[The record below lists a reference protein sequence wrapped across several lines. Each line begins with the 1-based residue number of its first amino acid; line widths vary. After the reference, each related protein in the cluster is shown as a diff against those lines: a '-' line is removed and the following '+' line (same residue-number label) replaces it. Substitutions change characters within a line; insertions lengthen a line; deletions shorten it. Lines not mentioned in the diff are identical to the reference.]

1 MPKEKSMPTNQNI
14 LSPHHKILDFFNRT
28 SDIFFLGIS
37 LIIAIEF
44 SDQEWTQTATV
55 LFLFS
60 VIYSQLGASLTGMYE
75 SQRSLSI
82 TKVLA
87 QVTISLLTIFALI
100 TMTSA
105 LSNRLHNFASRDL
118 LAIWFLSSTS
128 FMVIWRLTLR
138 QILAI
143 SRQKG
148 INQRYAAIV
157 GTGVLGLSLAKRFND
172 NPWMGIKTF
181 GFYDDTCHDNSLTLI
196 GNIEQLIIDAKQ
208 NKFDRIYITLAM
220 DEQETIKKLV
230 DSLSDSTCNVF
241 LIPDVFVFDLMNSRQ
256 TSIDG
261 LPAISIYDTPF
272 TFFDSVV
279 KRGFDLCAGLAIL
292 TLIALPMM
300 IIAIA
305 VKTTSKGPIVFK
317 QIRYGLDGKPIEVW
331 KFRSM
336 TTMDNG
342 STVKQATKND
352 TRITPLGGFLRRTS
366 LDELPQFIN
375 VIQGQMSIVGPRPH
389 AVAHNEEYR
398 KLIKGYML
406 RHKVKPGITGWAQIN
421 GWRGET
427 DTLDKM
433 EKRVEYDLAYI
444 RNWTVW
450 LDIKIVFLT
459 VFKGFINK
467 NAY

>member
-1 MPKEKSMPTNQNI
+1 MQATPNI
-14 LSPHHKILDFFNRT
+14 LSPHHKVLDFLNRFSDVALLST
-28 SDIFFLGIS
+28 SLA
-37 LIIAIEF
+37 LAIEF
-44 SDQEWTQTATV
+44 AQEEWKLSATAIL
-55 LFLFS
+55 LFAI
-60 VIYSQLGASLTGMYE
+60 IYHQLAASISNLYE
-75 SQRSLSI
+75 SQRSLTVSKQLYRTI
-82 TKVLA
+82 ATLA
-87 QVTISLLTIFALI
+87 GTFALV

-105 LSNRLHNFASRDL
+105 LSNRLHAFADREMLFTWFVLS
-118 LAIWFLSSTS
+118 AIS
-128 FMVIWRLTLR
+128 FSLWRIILR
-138 QILAI
+138 QVL
-143 SRQKG
+143 SQFRQRG
-148 INQRYAAIV
+148 INTRHAAIV
-157 GTGVLGLSLAKRFND
+157 GASTLGQSLAARFD
-172 NPWMGIKTF
+172 KNPWMGVQVQS
-181 GFYDDTCHDNSLTLI
+181 FYDDNASVDHVNNYPVI
-196 GNIEQLIIDAKQ
+196 NNFEQLFKDAKD
-208 NKFDRIYITLAM
+208 NKFDRVYITLSMA
-220 DEQETIKKLV
+220 EQESIKKII
-230 DSLSDSTCNVF
+230 DELSDSTCNVF

-261 LPAISIYDTPF
+261 LPAIGIYDTPF
-272 TFFDSVV
+272 TLFDSVI
-279 KRGFDLCAGLAIL
+279 KRGFDICTAIGIL
-292 TLIALPMM
+292 MFIALPMLA
-300 IIAIA
+300 IAIA
-305 VKTTSKGPIVFK
+305 VKTTSKGPVIFK
-317 QIRYGLDGKPIEVW
+317 QIRYGLDGKPIYVW

-342 STVKQATKND
+342 NVVKQATKGD

-375 VIQGQMSIVGPRPH
+375 VLQGQMSIVGPRPH

-444 RNWTVW
+444 RDWTVW

-459 VFKGFINK
+459 VFKGFVDK

>member
-1 MPKEKSMPTNQNI
+1 MPTKPNI
-14 LSPHHKILDFFNRT
+14 LSPHHKVLDFFNRI
-28 SDIFFLGIS
+28 SDISLLAVSLSFALYINDKDWS
-37 LIIAIEF
+37 LI
-44 SDQEWTQTATV
+44 TTV
-55 LFLFS
+55 LFLFA
-60 VIYSQLGASLTGMYE
+60 VIYSQLSASITNLYD
-75 SQRSLSI
+75 SQRSLTLFKSI
-82 TKVLA
+82 TQIFSATAIL
-87 QVTISLLTIFALI
+87 FALI

-105 LSNRLHNFASRDL
+105 LSNRLHNFAQRDL
-118 LAIWFLSSTS
+118 LVVWFVSHFLLSAIWRIS
-128 FMVIWRLTLR
+128 IR
-138 QILAI
+138 QILTFY
-143 SRQKG
+143 RKQG

-157 GTGVLGLSLAKRFND
+157 GAGSLGLSLAKRFED
-172 NPWMGIKTF
+172 NTWMGIKTY
-181 GFYDDTCHDNSLTLI
+181 GFYDNQQNQHTI
-196 GNIEQLIIDAKQ
+196 GNIEQLLHDAKD
-208 NKFDRIYITLAM
+208 NKFDRVYITLAM
-220 DEQETIKKLV
+220 SEQPIISKLIDE
-230 DSLSDSTCNVF
+230 LSDSTCNVF
-241 LIPDVFVFDLMNSRQ
+241 LIPDIFVFDLLNSRQ

-279 KRGFDLCAGLAIL
+279 KRGFDICAGFAIL
-292 TLIALPMM
+292 TMIALPML

-305 VKTTSKGPIVFK
+305 IKITSKGPVFFK

-342 STVKQATKND
+342 SVVKQATKND
-352 TRITPLGGFLRRTS
+352 ARITPLGGFLRRTS

-450 LDIKIVFLT
+450 LDVKIVFLT
-459 VFKGFINK
+459 VFKGFISK

>member
-1 MPKEKSMPTNQNI
+1 MPTKPNI
-14 LSPHHKILDFFNRT
+14 LSPHHKVLDFFNRI
-28 SDIFFLGIS
+28 SDISLLAVSLSFALYINDKDWS
-37 LIIAIEF
+37 LI
-44 SDQEWTQTATV
+44 TTV
-55 LFLFS
+55 LFLFA
-60 VIYSQLGASLTGMYE
+60 VIYSQLSASITNLYD
-75 SQRSLSI
+75 SQRSLTLFNSI
-82 TKVLA
+82 TQIFSATAIL
-87 QVTISLLTIFALI
+87 FALI

-105 LSNRLHNFASRDL
+105 LSNRLHNFAQRDL
-118 LAIWFLSSTS
+118 LVVWFVSQFLLLA
-128 FMVIWRLTLR
+128 MWRISIR
-138 QILAI
+138 QILTFY
-143 SRQKG
+143 RKKG
-148 INQRYAAIV
+148 INQRHAAIV
-157 GTGVLGLSLAKRFND
+157 GAGSLGLSLAKRFDD
-172 NPWMGIKTF
+172 NPWMGIKTY
-181 GFYDDTCHDNSLTLI
+181 GFYDNQQNQHTI
-196 GNIEQLIIDAKQ
+196 GNIEQLLHDAKT
-208 NKFDRIYITLAM
+208 NKFDRVYITLAM
-220 DEQETIKKLV
+220 SEQPTISKLIDE
-230 DSLSDSTCNVF
+230 LSDSTCNVF
-241 LIPDVFVFDLMNSRQ
+241 LIPDIFVFDLLNSRQ

-279 KRGFDLCAGLAIL
+279 KRGFDVCAGFAIL
-292 TLIALPMM
+292 IMIALPML

-305 VKTTSKGPIVFK
+305 IKTTSKGPIFFK
-317 QIRYGLDGKPIEVW
+317 QIRYGLDGKPIQVW

-342 STVKQATKND
+342 NVVKQATKND
-352 TRITPLGGFLRRTS
+352 ARITPLGGFLRRTS

-375 VIQGQMSIVGPRPH
+375 VLQGQMSIVGPRPH

-450 LDIKIVFLT
+450 LDVKIVFLT
-459 VFKGFINK
+459 VFKGFISK

>member
-1 MPKEKSMPTNQNI
+1 MQATPSI
-14 LSPHHKILDFFNRT
+14 LSPHHKLLDFMNRLA
-28 SDIFFLGIS
+28 DIFFLGLALS
-37 LIIAIEF
+37 LTL
-44 SDQEWTQTATV
+44 TQLDKSWGQSAT
-55 LFLFS
+55 LLLLFS
-60 VIYSQLGASLTGMYE
+60 IVYYQLAAALIGIYG
-75 SQRSLSI
+75 SQRSI
-82 TKVLA
+82 KVREQMLQTLLA
-87 QVTISLLTIFALI
+87 LAGTFALVA
-100 TMTSA
+100 MTSN
-105 LSNRLHNFASRDL
+105 LSNRLHFLADREFL
-118 LAIWFLSSTS
+118 LFWVILSALLLTA
-128 FMVIWRLTLR
+128 WRLTTRVVLTAIR
-138 QILAI
+138 QH
-143 SRQKG
+143 G
-148 INQRYAAIV
+148 INTRKAAIV
-157 GTGVLGLSLAKRFND
+157 GCNALGRSLVQRFHN
-172 NPWMGIKTF
+172 NRWMGIDPVA
-181 GFYDDTCHDNSLTLI
+181 FYDDHADSTT
-196 GNIEQLIIDAKQ
+196 IDGITVHGRIADVLEDARY
-208 NKFDRIYITLAM
+208 NKFDRIYITLPM
-220 DEQETIKKLV
+220 SEQASIKQLI
-230 DSLSDSTCNVF
+230 DGLADSTTNVF
-241 LIPDVFVFDLMNSRQ
+241 LVPDVFVFDLMNSRQ

-272 TFFDSVV
+272 SFADSVV
-279 KRGFDLCAGLAIL
+279 KRGFDIFAGLGIL
-292 TLIALPMM
+292 SIIALPMLV
-300 IIAIA
+300 IA
-305 VKTTSKGPIVFK
+305 VAVKMTSKGPIVFK

-342 STVKQATKND
+342 NVVKQATKGD
-352 TRITPLGGFLRRTS
+352 SRITPLGAFLRRTS

-375 VIQGQMSIVGPRPH
+375 VLQGQMSIVGPRPH

>member
-1 MPKEKSMPTNQNI
+1 MQNTPNI
-14 LSPHHKILDFFNRT
+14 LSPHHKILDFFNRLG
-28 SDIFFLGIS
+28 DILLLGAALQLSLYFFHKDWG
-37 LIIAIEF
+37 
-44 SDQEWTQTATV
+44 QTATL
-55 LFLFS
+55 LFLFA
-60 VIYSQLGASLTGMYE
+60 VVYSQLTASLGGLYD
-75 SQRSLSI
+75 SQRSIQISR
-82 TKVLA
+82 VLRNVFVA
-87 QVTISLLTIFALI
+87 VSGTFILI

-105 LSNRLHNFASRDL
+105 LSNRLHYFANRQL
-118 LAIWFLSSTS
+118 LFVWFISSLVFLSL
-128 FMVIWRLTLR
+128 WRVFLR
-138 QILAI
+138 QVLATF
-143 SRQKG
+143 RQQG
-148 INQRYAAIV
+148 VNQRMAVIV
-157 GTGVLGLSLAKRFND
+157 GAGSLGSSLAQRFND
-172 NPWMGIKTF
+172 NPWMGIKTC
-181 GFYDDTCHDNSLTLI
+181 GFYDDDATKASVI
-196 GNIEQLIIDAKQ
+196 GNIDQLITDAKL
-208 NKFDRIYITLAM
+208 NKFDRVYITLSIN
-220 DEQETIKKLV
+220 DQDTIKKV
-230 DSLSDSTCNVF
+230 IDSLSDSTCNVF

-279 KRGFDLCAGLAIL
+279 KRGFDLCAGMAIL
-292 TLIALPMM
+292 TLIALPMLV
-300 IIAIA
+300 IAIA
-305 VKTTSKGPIVFK
+305 IKSTSKGPIIFK
-317 QIRYGLDGKPIEVW
+317 QIRYGLDGKPIQVW

-342 STVKQATKND
+342 NVVKQATKND

-366 LDELPQFIN
+366 LDELPQFLN

-421 GWRGET
+421 GRRGET

-450 LDIKIVFLT
+450 LDVKIVFLT
-459 VFKGFINK
+459 VFKGFVDK

>member
-1 MPKEKSMPTNQNI
+1 MQNTPNI
-14 LSPHHKILDFFNRT
+14 LSPHHKTLDFFNRV
-28 SDIFFLGIS
+28 SDILLLGLALQLTLYVFNKS
-37 LIIAIEF
+37 
-44 SDQEWTQTATV
+44 WGQTATL

-60 VIYSQLGASLTGMYE
+60 IVYSQLTASLGNLYD
-75 SQRSLSI
+75 SQRSIQMSR
-82 TKVLA
+82 VLRN
-87 QVTISLLTIFALI
+87 IFVAVSGTFILI

-105 LSNRLHNFASRDL
+105 LSNRLHYFANRQVLFVWFVSSVV
-118 LAIWFLSSTS
+118 FLSL
-128 FMVIWRLTLR
+128 WRIVLR
-138 QILAI
+138 QILATV
-143 SRQKG
+143 RQKG
-148 INQRYAAIV
+148 VNQRMAVIV
-157 GTGVLGLSLAKRFND
+157 GAGSLGISLAKRFND
-172 NPWMGIKTF
+172 NPWMGIKVC
-181 GFYDDTCHDNSLTLI
+181 GFYDDNTSQTTTVGDI
-196 GNIEQLIIDAKQ
+196 DQLITDAKL
-208 NKFDRIYITLAM
+208 NKFDRVYITLSM
-220 DEQETIKKLV
+220 NDQDTIKKV
-230 DSLSDSTCNVF
+230 IDSLSDSTCNVF
-241 LIPDVFVFDLMNSRQ
+241 LIPDVFVFDLMHSRQ

-292 TLIALPMM
+292 MLIALPMLV
-300 IIAIA
+300 IAIA
-305 VKTTSKGPIVFK
+305 IKSTSKGPIIFK
-317 QIRYGLDGKPIEVW
+317 QIRYGLDGKPIQVW

-342 STVKQATKND
+342 NVVKQATKND
-352 TRITPLGGFLRRTS
+352 ARITPLGGFLRRTS
-366 LDELPQFIN
+366 LDELPQFLN

-433 EKRVEYDLAYI
+433 EKRIEYDLAYI

-450 LDIKIVFLT
+450 LDVKIVFLT
-459 VFKGFINK
+459 VFKGFVDK